1 MTAVKR
7 TAARVNFEISD
18 ELAEKLKRLPWGT
31 RTTLIRILLERIAD
45 AIEKHGEIMI
55 GAIMSG
61 EFAIV
66 YTPSMPVPP
75 RNTSTGKR
83 A

>member
-1 MTAVKR
+1 MGTPKR
-7 TAARVNFEISD
+7 TVARVNFEISD

-61 EFAIV
+61 EFAIT
-66 YTPSMPVPP
+66 YTPTIPVPN
-75 RNTSTGKR
+75 RNAAAGKR
-83 A
+83 V